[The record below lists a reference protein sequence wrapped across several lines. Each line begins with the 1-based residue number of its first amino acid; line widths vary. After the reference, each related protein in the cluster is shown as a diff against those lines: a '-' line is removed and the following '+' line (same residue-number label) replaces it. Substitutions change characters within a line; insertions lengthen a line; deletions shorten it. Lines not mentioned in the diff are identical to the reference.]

1 MKSLWISNHEKQQLE
16 RLQSDWER
24 MLIFG
29 EITID
34 SLQIHREVA
43 EQMMGDLLTKG
54 KITLIDVTKISKL
67 VQSSDKENIELA
79 LKLLESYAST
89 TL

>member
-16 RLQSDWER
+16 RLKSEWEQ
-24 MLIFG
+24 MLLFG

-43 EQMMGDLLTKG
+43 EQIMGDLLAKG
-54 KITLIDVTKISKL
+54 KITIMDVTKISKL

-79 LKLLESYAST
+79 LKLLESYAIKT
-89 TL
+89 V